1 MTSTTPALP
10 TDTTIAEGGKRMFIR
25 LREKIYP
32 DIHSSEQYKQFI
44 KEFAGQ
50 WVEVDTEYLFHNQYN
65 TTALVRADGSFD
77 GGYRLCDSQI
87 DAVRNDARVGKG
99 KCKYC
104 GNMVNTGE
112 GCSKHVECIIY
123 GIEWFTE
130 KNTYFLKYPTPPE
143 IQVKEIEP
151 VKVGTYTLE
160 YSSYS
165 QCFILRN
172 CRKTIRF
179 RFFDSEYWVS
189 NSIGYTRRKYL
200 DIPASLT
207 TKIKE
212 AINKFIITQP

>member
-25 LREKIYP
+25 IRELAYVYAESNSFRQWCK
-32 DIHSSEQYKQFI
+32 DNV
-44 KEFAGQ
+44 GM
-50 WVEVDTEYLFHNQYN
+50 WVEVDTEYLFNNQYN
-65 TTALVRADGSFD
+65 TCSTVGADGSLH
-77 GGYRLCDSQI
+77 GGWRLLDAHI

-104 GNMVNTGE
+104 GKMVNTGE
-112 GCSKHVECIIY
+112 GCSKHVECITY

-143 IQVKEIEP
+143 IQIKKQEP
-151 VKVGTYTLE
+151 IKVGSYTLE
-160 YSSYS
+160 WMSDG
-165 QCFILRN
+165 FGLFRLAN
-172 CRKTIRF
+172 CRKTIHF
-179 RFFDSEYWVS
+179 RYINGEYWVFDG
-189 NSIGYTRRKYL
+189 IGYTKRKYL